1 MKALITILVRE
12 EATGVSV
19 YGERFQFRS
28 MGDAYKNYL
37 LCATHLGEQGKIVG
51 EQWELPI
58 CYDDGEC
65 CGCGENTR
73 VINTWGNRVLC
84 PDCVLYA
91 IKRTETDWTI
101 NQQVLRWA
109 REQSETWKHREVT
122 LDELENINRINT

>member
-12 EATGVSV
+12 ESTGVSV

-28 MGDAYKNYL
+28 MGDAYRNYL
-37 LCATHLGEQGKIVG
+37 LCADHLSKEGKIVS

-58 CYDDGEC
+58 CYENEEC
-65 CGCGENTR
+65 GGCGEHTL

-84 PDCVLYA
+84 PECVLHA
-91 IKRTETDWTI
+91 ITRTETDWTI

-122 LDELENINRINT
+122 LDQLENINR